1 MGRGQCWEQQPRL
14 SCSEGWTSVAEAFSQ
29 RGNDGGMI
37 IIVVAGTSL
46 AVQQLR
52 ILLPRQR
59 TLVRSLV
66 WEDSTCVSPCSGLQ
80 SSAPRAHAPQQ
91 EKPVQREARIQQ
103 GRYKRN
109 RHFLKNNKNSSSNS
123 CCSVAQSRL
132 ALCDPIDSAHQASL
146 SFTEAAVR
154 TRHGTMDWFKSG
166 NGVFSRLYVVTL
178 VI

>member
-1 MGRGQCWEQQPRL
+1 M
-14 SCSEGWTSVAEAFSQ
+14 
-29 RGNDGGMI
+29 
-37 IIVVAGTSL
+37 IIVVVGTSL
-46 AVQQLR
+46 VVQWLR
-52 ILLPRQR
+52 ILLARQR

-91 EKPVQREARIQQ
+91 GKPLPWEARIQQ

-109 RHFLKNNKNSSSNS
+109 KHFLKNNKNNSSNS
-123 CCSVAQSRL
+123 CYCCSVAPSRL
-132 ALCDPIDSAHQASL
+132 VLCDPTDSAHQASL

-166 NGVFSRLYVVTL
+166 NGVCQGCMLSPWLFNLYAGYIMQNTGWAGWL
-178 VI
+178 TSWNQDC